1 MIRIY
6 PSGMSFD
13 DLRLNTWCPFG
24 VYEAFLNKAGLQY
37 SQSAGEMALILH
49 NDDNALLA
57 AKETT
62 HYPYNMV
69 VELLKKYTL
78 PAFMSTHGF
87 NSLETKR
94 VYSVLDIAGFS
105 NFIVKPVIGGNSR
118 ASAWMGKIPDFV
130 YKKFVSVD
138 DLLIGRD
145 SANIDL
151 ALASGNYCIQQAVM
165 SGDFEQVTIS
175 GSVNG
180 NGEVYFRRNATWVW
194 KSDVLTTQHRE
205 RSTYAT
211 EQALLA
217 PMLSTVRNAA
227 FGVQFIVMDG
237 KLYPIDWNFRDPGRT
252 VKVEL
257 ALNPAEFEQS
267 LAHQFD
273 VPHDK
278 VLADDVWDTVM
289 SKNFDN
295 AVHTVRAAA

>member
-6 PSGMSFD
+6 PSGGSFD
-13 DLRLNTWCPFG
+13 DLRLNTWCSF
-24 VYEAFLNKAGLQY
+24 VLYEAFLDKAGLSY
-37 SQSAGEMALILH
+37 SQTSGSSALIVQG
-49 NDDNALLA
+49 DDNALLA
-57 AKETT
+57 AKETM
-62 HYPYNMV
+62 HYPYDMV
-69 VELLKKYTL
+69 VELLRKDTL

-87 NSLETKR
+87 NALETKR

-105 NFIVKPVIGGNSR
+105 NFIVKPVIGCNSR
-118 ASAWMGKIPDFV
+118 ASVWMGTPPDFV
-130 YKKFVSVD
+130 YKRFISVD

-145 SANIDL
+145 KAEIDL

-180 NGEVYFRRNATWVW
+180 KGEVYFRRNATWVW
-194 KSDVLTTQHRE
+194 KADVLTSQHRE

-257 ALNPAEFEQS
+257 ALNPAEFEQA

-273 VPHDK
+273 IPHDK
-278 VLADDVWDTVM
+278 VLASDVWDTVM
-289 SKNFDN
+289 SENFDN